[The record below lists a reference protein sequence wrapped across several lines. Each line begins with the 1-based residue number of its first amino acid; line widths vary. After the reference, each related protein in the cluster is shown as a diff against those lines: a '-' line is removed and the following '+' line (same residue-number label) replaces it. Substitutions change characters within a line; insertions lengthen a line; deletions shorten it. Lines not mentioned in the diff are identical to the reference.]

1 MIKIKE
7 AVIVEGKYD
16 KIKLSSI
23 IEAPIITTDGFRI
36 FKDKEKQKFIR
47 GLAEKRGILVM
58 TDSDSA
64 GLMIRNF
71 LGKGVNKENIRHVY
85 IPEFFGKEKRKT
97 EASAEGLLGVEG
109 VSNEVITDA
118 LKRAG
123 IIADEGQEKNSDP
136 ITKLDLY
143 EDGFFGSN
151 NCTEK
156 RQILLSKA
164 SLPSRL
170 STNALVEMLNIF
182 MTRDEYKNLVKEID
196 EGYENRS
203 RV

>member
-23 IEAPIITTDGFRI
+23 IDAPIITTDGFRI

-47 GLAEKRGILVM
+47 SLAEKRGILIL

-64 GLMIRNF
+64 GLMIRSF
-71 LGKGVNKENIRHVY
+71 LGGSIKKEHIKHAF
-85 IPEFFGKEKRKT
+85 IPELSGKEKRKS

-109 VSNEVITDA
+109 VPNEAIVNA
-118 LKRAG
+118 FKRAG
-123 IIADEGQEKNSDP
+123 VIADESEEKISEP

-143 EDGFFGSN
+143 EDGFFGKD

-156 RQILLSKA
+156 RQKLLNKA
-164 SLPSRL
+164 ALPTKL
-170 STNALVEMLNIF
+170 STNALVEMLNVF
-182 MTRDEYKNLVKEID
+182 MTRDEYKQLVKEI
-196 EGYENRS
+196 EETL
-203 RV
+203 

>member
-23 IEAPIITTDGFRI
+23 IDAPIITTDGFGI

-47 GLAEKRGILVM
+47 NLAEKRGILIL

-64 GLMIRNF
+64 GLMIRSF
-71 LGKGVNKENIRHVY
+71 LGGSIKKEYIRHAF
-85 IPEFFGKEKRKT
+85 IPELFGKEKRKT
-97 EASAEGLLGVEG
+97 ETSAEGLLGVEG
-109 VSNEVITDA
+109 VPTEVIVDA

-123 IIADEGQEKNSDP
+123 VVADETTEKNSEP

-143 EDGFFGSN
+143 EDGFFGKD
-151 NCTEK
+151 NCTQK
-156 RQILLSKA
+156 RKMLLLKA
-164 SLPSRL
+164 SLPSKL

-182 MTRDEYKNLVKEID
+182 MTRDEYKELVKEI
-196 EGYENRS
+196 ELAL
-203 RV
+203 